1 MANQNYEL
9 RFKRIIHSE
18 YLESSIINS
27 LSIWPSYDIE
37 CLITLSHLFRQDLYK
52 TKNMLIFMSQD
63 MISNNLVY
71 LLSVINK
78 EFPENIYM
86 TNTIVMIP
94 FIIKAY
100 AI

>member
-1 MANQNYEL
+1 
-9 RFKRIIHSE
+9 
-18 YLESSIINS
+18 
-27 LSIWPSYDIE
+27 
-37 CLITLSHLFRQDLYK
+37 
-52 TKNMLIFMSQD
+52 MSQD